1 MTKKTFHYL
10 VEAGWLF
17 LALLPL
23 FVYLVV
29 ARTGAGGTS
38 LEDFMT
44 VMSTKLNFVTTDN
57 VLYTSIKSV
66 FGEGGVLPILQ
77 DGMVLYLT
85 YFCIVEIVHLMVDV
99 LVFIP
104 RIAHG
109 WLESFTKRM

>member
-10 VEAGWLF
+10 VEFGWLF

-23 FVYLVV
+23 FVYLCI
-29 ARTGAGGTS
+29 ARASGTT
-38 LEDFMT
+38 LDDFMT
-44 VMSTKLNFVTTDN
+44 IMSTKLNFINTDN
-57 VLYTSIKSV
+57 VLYTSIKGI
-66 FGEGGVLPILQ
+66 FGEGGIFPILQ

-85 YFCIVEIVHLMVDV
+85 YFCIVEIVHLLVDV

>member
-23 FVYLVV
+23 FVYLCI
-29 ARTGAGGTS
+29 ARAGGTT
-38 LEDFMT
+38 LDDFMT
-44 VMSTKLNFVTTDN
+44 VMATKLNFITTDN
-57 VLYTSIKSV
+57 VLYTSIKGI
-66 FGEGGVLPILQ
+66 FGDGGTFPILQ
-77 DGMVLYLT
+77 DGMVLYVT
-85 YFCIVEIVHLMVDV
+85 YFCIVEIVHLLVDV